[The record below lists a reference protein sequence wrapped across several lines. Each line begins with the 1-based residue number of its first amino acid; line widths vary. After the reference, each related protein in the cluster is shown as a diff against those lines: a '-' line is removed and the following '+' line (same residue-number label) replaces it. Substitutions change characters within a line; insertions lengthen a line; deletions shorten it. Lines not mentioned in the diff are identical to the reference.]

1 VFSSTKKSQN
11 REKLSHFLGKFLIIH
26 RKKYI
31 IGLIFS
37 FTKMDTST
45 EKIDAI
51 ERVINDFSSL
61 IRSAIRKTSPS
72 VDQFQMDDIE
82 QEVKIKI
89 WKEITK
95 SEKKILNLGSYI
107 WKVTYTTTCRIM
119 KTLSSERKITWS
131 QTDGL
136 QNIDE
141 KIASE
146 KAASPNNHLE
156 NKELMEIVR
165 ESVDSLIESRRAV
178 LKLYLIGMDQPEITE
193 YFGWSEGKVR
203 NLLSR
208 GLGDLRKALQE
219 RGI

>member
-1 VFSSTKKSQN
+1 
-11 REKLSHFLGKFLIIH
+11 LIIH

-31 IGLIFS
+31 IELIFP
-37 FTKMDTST
+37 FIQMNTST

-51 ERVINDFSSL
+51 ERVINEFSSL

-72 VDQFQMDDIE
+72 VDPFQMDDIE

-89 WKEITK
+89 WKEIIK

-119 KTLSSERKITWS
+119 KTLSMERKMAWS
-131 QTDGL
+131 Q
-136 QNIDE
+136 
-141 KIASE
+141 SE
-146 KAASPNNHLE
+146 ESQDFVENTARDNGSSPNHHLE
-156 NKELMEIVR
+156 KKELMEIIK
-165 ESVDSLIESRRAV
+165 ETIDSLIESRRAV
-178 LKLYLIGMDQPEITE
+178 LKLYFIGMDQPEITE

-208 GLGDLRKALQE
+208 GLEDLRKALQE
-219 RGI
+219 RGL

>member
-1 VFSSTKKSQN
+1 
-11 REKLSHFLGKFLIIH
+11 LITC

-31 IGLIFS
+31 IVLIFS
-37 FTKMDTST
+37 TKMTSSM
-45 EKIDAI
+45 EKIDDI

-72 VDQFQMDDIE
+72 VDQSQMDDIE

-89 WKEITK
+89 WKEILK

-119 KTLSSERKITWS
+119 KTLSTERKMRWS
-131 QTDGL
+131 QDDGFL
-136 QNIDE
+136 NIDE
-141 KIASE
+141 KIATERAS
-146 KAASPNNHLE
+146 SPNHHLE

-178 LKLYLIGMDQPEITE
+178 LKLFLIGMDQPEITE
-193 YFGWSEGKVR
+193 YFGWSEAKVR

-208 GLGDLRKALQE
+208 GLEDLRNALQE
-219 RGI
+219 RGL

>member
-1 VFSSTKKSQN
+1 MS
-11 REKLSHFLGKFLIIH
+11 

-31 IGLIFS
+31 IGLIFP
-37 FTKMDTST
+37 TAIMNTST

-51 ERVINDFSSL
+51 ERIINDFSSL

-72 VDQFQMDDIE
+72 IDQPQMDDIE

-89 WKEITK
+89 WKEILK

-119 KTLSSERKITWS
+119 KTLSTERKLRWS
-131 QTDGL
+131 QGDEFL
-136 QNIDE
+136 NIDE

-146 KAASPNNHLE
+146 RASSPNHHLE
-156 NKELMEIVR
+156 NKELMDIVK
-165 ESVDSLIESRRAV
+165 ESVDSLIESRRSV

-193 YFGWSEGKVR
+193 YFGWSEAKVR

-208 GLGDLRKALQE
+208 GLEDLRRSLQE
-219 RGI
+219 KGL

>member
-1 VFSSTKKSQN
+1 MITC
-11 REKLSHFLGKFLIIH
+11 

-31 IGLIFS
+31 IVLIFS
-37 FTKMDTST
+37 TKMTSSM
-45 EKIDAI
+45 EKIDDI

-72 VDQFQMDDIE
+72 VDQSQMDDIE

-89 WKEITK
+89 WKEILK

-119 KTLSSERKITWS
+119 KTLSTERKMRWS
-131 QTDGL
+131 QDDGFL
-136 QNIDE
+136 DIDE
-141 KIASE
+141 KIATERAS
-146 KAASPNNHLE
+146 SPNHHLE

-178 LKLYLIGMDQPEITE
+178 LKLFLIGMDQPEITE
-193 YFGWSEGKVR
+193 YFGWSEAKVR

-208 GLGDLRKALQE
+208 GLEDLRNALQE
-219 RGI
+219 RGL

>member
-1 VFSSTKKSQN
+1 
-11 REKLSHFLGKFLIIH
+11 LITY

-31 IGLIFS
+31 IGLIFPS
-37 FTKMDTST
+37 ANMSTST
-45 EKIDAI
+45 EKTDAI
-51 ERVINDFSSL
+51 VRIIDDFSSL

-72 VDQFQMDDIE
+72 VDQAQMDDIE

-89 WKEITK
+89 WKEILK

-119 KTLSSERKITWS
+119 KTLSTERKFRWN
-131 QTDGL
+131 QGDGL
-136 QNIDE
+136 LNIDE
-141 KIASE
+141 KISSERAS
-146 KAASPNNHLE
+146 SPNHHLE
-156 NKELMEIVR
+156 NEELMEIIR

-178 LKLYLIGMDQPEITE
+178 LKLYLLGMDQEEITE

-208 GLGDLRKALQE
+208 GLEDLRKALQE
-219 RGI
+219 KGL

>member
-1 VFSSTKKSQN
+1 VD
-11 REKLSHFLGKFLIIH
+11 KLSHFPEKFLIMQG
-26 RKKYI
+26 KKYI
-31 IGLIFS
+31 IGLIFI
-37 FTKMDTST
+37 FTQMNTST
-45 EKIDAI
+45 EKIDAV
-51 ERVINDFSSL
+51 EKVIDDFSSL

-72 VDQFQMDDIE
+72 VDQSQMDDIE

-89 WKEITK
+89 WKQILK

-119 KTLSSERKITWS
+119 KTVSTERKMRWS
-131 QTDGL
+131 HGDGL
-136 QNIDE
+136 LNIDE

-146 KAASPNNHLE
+146 GAPSPNHHLE

-165 ESVDSLIESRRAV
+165 KSIDSLIESRRSV
-178 LKLYLIGMDQPEITE
+178 LKLYLIGMDQVEITE

-208 GLGDLRKALQE
+208 GLEDLRKVLQDK
-219 RGI
+219 GL

>member
-1 VFSSTKKSQN
+1 
-11 REKLSHFLGKFLIIH
+11 LITC

-31 IGLIFS
+31 IVLIFS
-37 FTKMDTST
+37 TKMTSSM
-45 EKIDAI
+45 EKIDDI

-72 VDQFQMDDIE
+72 VDQSQMDDIE

-89 WKEITK
+89 WKEILK

-119 KTLSSERKITWS
+119 KTLSTERKMRWS
-131 QTDGL
+131 QDDGFL
-136 QNIDE
+136 DIDE
-141 KIASE
+141 KIATERAS
-146 KAASPNNHLE
+146 SPNHHLE

-178 LKLYLIGMDQPEITE
+178 LKLFLIGMDQPEITE
-193 YFGWSEGKVR
+193 YFGWSEAKVR

-208 GLGDLRKALQE
+208 GLEDLRNALQE
-219 RGI
+219 RGL

>member
-1 VFSSTKKSQN
+1 MQ
-11 REKLSHFLGKFLIIH
+11 

-31 IGLIFS
+31 IGRIFP
-37 FTKMDTST
+37 TVEMNNST

-51 ERVINDFSSL
+51 ERVIDDFSSL

-72 VDQFQMDDIE
+72 VDQAQMEDIE

-89 WKEITK
+89 WKEILKT
-95 SEKKILNLGSYI
+95 EKKILNLGSYI

-119 KTLSSERKITWS
+119 KTLSTERKFRWN
-131 QTDGL
+131 QGDGL
-136 QNIDE
+136 LNIDE

-146 KAASPNNHLE
+146 KGSSPNHHLE
-156 NKELMEIVR
+156 NKELMEIVK

-178 LKLYLIGMDQPEITE
+178 LKLYLIGMDQEEITE

-208 GLGDLRKALQE
+208 GLEDLRNALQE
-219 RGI
+219 KGL